1 MRKYKIGKIRHLIC
15 TDIAETSLSQA
26 ENRYKEMESFS
37 QNASRPSHFNNRG
50 WNRGY
55 HSDLFTAEFIA
66 ADATKDCLRDRF
78 KDPNVKIDM
87 VSVQFSFHY
96 CFESLPQVERMLQ
109 NISNNLVDGGYF
121 IGTTPDSNEVL
132 RRVRESGHPKEYTPS
147 TVPSQQSD
155 QGQSDRA
162 GSGSKETDVSGQVG
176 QEAESDPNFGHFGN
190 DIYNVR
196 FKEGVLRRNPDGSI
210 QAPLFGA
217 EYKFHLEEVVDC
229 PEFLVHFPC
238 LEKLASK
245 YGLKLVYKQRFD
257 QFYHRMMV
265 ASRDGKDLLKK
276 MKALETYPGCNVG
289 TASDDYTHAQLEL
302 DRIKEHS
309 QSERNGS
316 DRGSERRGRVPT
328 GFSLGTLSKSE
339 WEAITLYLVFM
350 FQKNPESRRDSGRRE
365 ERESK
370 R

>member
-1 MRKYKIGKIRHLIC
+1 M
-15 TDIAETSLSQA
+15 Q
-26 ENRYKEMESFS
+26 SFS
-37 QNASRPSHFNNRG
+37 QGGSRNNQFNNRG

-55 HSDLFTAEFIA
+55 QNPPPDLFTAQFIA
-66 ADATKDCLRDRF
+66 ADATRDCLRDRF

-109 NISNNLVDGGYF
+109 NISDNLVDGGYF
-121 IGTTPDSNEVL
+121 IGTTPDSNEIL

-147 TVPSQQSD
+147 TVPSQQSE
-155 QGQSDRA
+155 QGQGDQVE
-162 GSGSKETDVSGQVG
+162 SGSKETDVSKEDGR
-176 QEAESDPNFGHFGN
+176 ETESDKAESDPDFGHFGN
-190 DIYNVR
+190 DIYSIR
-196 FKEGVLRRNPDGSI
+196 FKEGILTRNPDGSI

-229 PEFLVHFPC
+229 PEFLVYFPC

-265 ASRDGKDLLKK
+265 ASKDGKDLLKK
-276 MKALETYPGCNVG
+276 MKALETYPAFHGSNIG

-302 DRIKEHS
+302 DRIKEYS

-316 DRGSERRGRVPT
+316 DRGNERRGRIPIE
-328 GFSLGTLSKSE
+328 SLGTLSKSE

-350 FQKNPESRRDSGRRE
+350 FQKNPESRRDGGRKEEERESRRDGGRKEE